1 MGPARHLSLIPGH
14 GAERIEWPV
23 PFAEGVERIMG
34 LRGRHVVALASGD
47 PFWFGAGAVL
57 ARRLARNEWQAFP
70 GRSTFS
76 LAAARMGWP
85 LEKTDCLG
93 LHAAPLSRLRPR
105 LAPGRRLIVLLR
117 DGGAVTELCD
127 YLCAEGFGASDLSIM
142 ECLGGPRERITD
154 ARADGL
160 RNGHIAAPVCVA
172 LAVAGEGAVLPLA
185 SGRADAWFENDGQIT
200 KRPVRALTLA
210 ALAPRPFEHLWDI
223 GGGSGSI
230 GIEWLLSDPTLTATT
245 IEPRADRAERI
256 ARNAARLGVD
266 RLRVVTGSA
275 PQALAGL
282 DAPDAVFVGG
292 GLGPELLDNLTTLP
306 SVPRIVANAVT
317 FETEALL
324 FDAQARH
331 GGELLRV
338 ELSSVAPIGPK
349 RGWKA
354 AFPIVQW
361 RRDG

>member
-93 LHAAPLSRLRPR
+93 LHAAPLSRLRPH

-117 DGGAVTELCD
+117 DGDAVTELCD
-127 YLCAEGFGASDLSIM
+127 YLCAEGFGASDLSVM

-172 LAVAGEGAVLPLA
+172 VAVAGEGAVLPLA
-185 SGRADAWFENDGQIT
+185 SGRGDAWFENDGQIT
-200 KRPVRALTLA
+200 KRPVRALTLS

-266 RLRVVTGSA
+266 QLRVVTGSA

-292 GLGPELLDNLTTLP
+292 GLGPEMLDHLTTLP

-324 FDAQARH
+324 FAAHARH

-361 RRDG
+361 RREG